1 MLRTT
6 WTSRNLRL
14 NVSLFLAFI
23 DFNAKQKSL
32 TPYII
37 RRRPRQNNPR
47 ARGLTNQRAHNHA
60 HKTSVAT
67 DAKDREIRTHQ
78 QQQNNSKKEE

>member
-1 MLRTT
+1 M

-14 NVSLFLAFI
+14 SVFLFLAFI
-23 DFNAKQKSL
+23 AFNAKQKSL

-37 RRRPRQNNPR
+37 RRQRRLNNPR
-47 ARGLTNQRAHNHA
+47 VHRPTTQRMHKHA